1 MLFEY
6 IPYISFIFFILS
18 IKAILNKEIG
28 LMKFFIVLLQ
38 FIYLCLLSQLY
49 AQERTLSQF
58 SISQEYYSKAKAG
71 TKAVYGWNFG
81 KAEEIESYFI
91 ANYPTHPTGYFIK
104 SMRIYWQNYPL
115 EEESEEY
122 KTHMR
127 LLKKS
132 YELAAEISKKNSK
145 NKDAVLFKLLTKSA
159 MIRNYDA
166 YNKTMKAVGASREIY
181 KLMMKAIDMKDDYI
195 EFYFP
200 SGLYNYYREYYP
212 DEYPIYK
219 PFMFFF
225 RSGDKE
231 LGIKE
236 LNIAVRKAVFTYPEA
251 VSYLAKIYF
260 YIEEEKEKGIVL
272 FAKLDKTYPN
282 NSYFKLDYLNALVE
296 LEDYEKIKKVAYN
309 LYDGSPYYQMGKSIY
324 QGIYQ
329 QKVKKNQQSA
339 KALYESAMKIDQE
352 TRGFGKRYY
361 FHLYKGLAD
370 YWQSKGNL
378 EKEAYF
384 RKKAKNEK
392 DD

>member
-1 MLFEY
+1 
-6 IPYISFIFFILS
+6 
-18 IKAILNKEIG
+18 
-28 LMKFFIVLLQ
+28 
-38 FIYLCLLSQLY
+38 
-49 AQERTLSQF
+49 
-58 SISQEYYSKAKAG
+58 
-71 TKAVYGWNFG
+71 
-81 KAEEIESYFI
+81 
-91 ANYPTHPTGYFIK
+91 
-104 SMRIYWQNYPL
+104 
-115 EEESEEY
+115 
-122 KTHMR
+122 
-127 LLKKS
+127 
-132 YELAAEISKKNSK
+132 
-145 NKDAVLFKLLTKSA
+145 

-212 DEYPIYK
+212 EAYPIYK

-225 RSGDKE
+225 RSGDKT

-236 LNIAVRKAVFTYPEA
+236 LNIAVKKAVFTYPEA

-260 YIEEEKEKGIVL
+260 YIEEDKEKGIVL
-272 FAKLDKTYPN
+272 LNKLDRNYPN

-296 LEDYEKIKKVAYN
+296 MDDYEKIKKITDN
-309 LYDGSPYYQMGKSIY
+309 LYDGSPYYQMGIAIF

-329 QKVKKNQQSA
+329 QKVKKDQASA
-339 KALYESAMKIDQE
+339 KSYYDTAMEVDKK

-370 YWQSKGNL
+370 YWLSEGNL

-384 RKKAKNEK
+384 RKKAKKIK